1 MRFQLGL
8 FQPLVLVCY
17 QSKVDANRIVIVGA
31 GIIGASIAYHLVKRG
46 AKVVVL
52 EAMRPGAGATEK
64 SFGWINATFSKR
76 PQAYFDLNQAGLA
89 GWRRLQTELGGEL
102 KVQWGGSVAW
112 TPAGQTADDLRED
125 VRKHQEWGYATH
137 LIDEG
142 EFHSLLPNVAPGEFG
157 AACHCEFEGAVD
169 PVDALKAL
177 LRQVRELGGEVR
189 YPLEADGLKLEGG
202 RVTAIRTGESTLEA
216 DTVVLASGVATQR
229 LAEMAEVS
237 VPLKESRGVL
247 VHTRPQPKLIDR
259 VVLAP
264 GVHCKQK
271 LDGRV
276 VVGGPIVAGAG
287 TANGEQPASS
297 ITGDPA
303 DNGQKILREAA
314 RVLPGIR
321 GVAVERVT
329 VGYRVMPLDEY
340 PVVGFSD
347 RCPNLYV
354 AAMHSGVTLA
364 PLIGQLAALE
374 ILDGVRVSSLE
385 PYRPSRFTD

>member
-1 MRFQLGL
+1 M
-8 FQPLVLVCY
+8 
-17 QSKVDANRIVIVGA
+17 DANRIVVVGA

-46 AKVVVL
+46 AKVVIV
-52 EAMRPGAGATEK
+52 EAVRPGAGATEK

-76 PQAYFDLNQAGLA
+76 PRAYFDLNQLGLA
-89 GWRRLQTELGGEL
+89 GWRRLEIELGSEL

-112 TPAGQTADDLRED
+112 SPATPADPATEDLADS
-125 VRKHQEWGYATH
+125 VRRHQEWGYATH
-137 LIDEG
+137 RIDEE
-142 EFHSLLPNVAPGEFG
+142 EFRRLLPNVTPGEFG
-157 AACHCEFEGAVD
+157 TACHSEFEGAVD

-189 YPLEADGLKLEGG
+189 YPFAADGLKLERGH
-202 RVTAIRTGESTLEA
+202 VTAIRSGESSINA

-229 LAEMAEVS
+229 LAEMAEVRI
-237 VPLKESRGVL
+237 PLKESQGVL
-247 VHTRPQPKLIDR
+247 VHTRPQPKQIDR
-259 VVLAP
+259 VVIAP

-276 VVGGPIVAGAG
+276 VVGGRIVAGVG
-287 TANGEQPASS
+287 TADGEAP
-297 ITGDPA
+297 DPL
-303 DNGQKILREAA
+303 DNGQRILREAA

-329 VGYRVMPLDEY
+329 VGQRVMPVDEY
-340 PVVGFSD
+340 PVIGFSD
-347 RCPNLYV
+347 RCENLYI

-374 ILDGVRVSSLE
+374 ILDGARVTSLE
-385 PYRPSRFTD
+385 PYRPARFTD

>member
-1 MRFQLGL
+1 MA
-8 FQPLVLVCY
+8 
-17 QSKVDANRIVIVGA
+17 ANRIVVVGA
-31 GIIGASIAYHLVKRG
+31 GIIGASIAYHLMKRG
-46 AKVVVL
+46 ASVVMV
-52 EAMRPGAGATEK
+52 EAVRPGAGATEK
-64 SFGWINATFSKR
+64 SFGWINATFSKCPR
-76 PQAYFDLNQAGLA
+76 AYFDLNQLGLA

-102 KVQWGGSVAW
+102 KVQWGGSVSWA
-112 TPAGQTADDLRED
+112 PADESAHHLRES
-125 VRKHQEWGYATH
+125 VGKHQEWGYATH
-137 LIDEG
+137 LIDED
-142 EFHSLLPNVAPGEFG
+142 EFRRLLPNVTPGEFG
-157 AACHCEFEGAVD
+157 VACHSEYEGALD

-189 YPLEADGLKLEGG
+189 HPFQADGLKLEGG
-202 RVTAIRTGESTLEA
+202 RITAIRAGEISLDA
-216 DTVVLASGVATQR
+216 GTVVLASGVATQR

-237 VPLKESRGVL
+237 IPLKESQGVL

-276 VVGGPIVAGAG
+276 VVGGQIVAGIG
-287 TANGEQPASS
+287 TANTEAVEPGE
-297 ITGDPA
+297 
-303 DNGQKILREAA
+303 NGQRILREAA

-329 VGYRVMPLDEY
+329 IGQRVMPADEY

-347 RCPNLYV
+347 RCPNLYI

-374 ILDGVRVSSLE
+374 IIDGARVSLLE

>member
-1 MRFQLGL
+1 M
-8 FQPLVLVCY
+8 
-17 QSKVDANRIVIVGA
+17 DANRIVVVGA
-31 GIIGASIAYHLVKRG
+31 GILGASIAYHLVKRG
-46 AKVVVL
+46 ASVL
-52 EAMRPGAGATEK
+52 IVEAVRPGAEATEK

-76 PQAYFDLNQAGLA
+76 PRAYFDLNQLGLA
-89 GWRRLQTELGGEL
+89 GWRRLEIELGGEL
-102 KVQWGGSVAW
+102 KVQWGGSVSWA
-112 TPAGQTADDLRED
+112 PADPTADDLREN
-125 VRKHQEWGYATH
+125 VRRHQEWGYATH
-137 LIDEG
+137 LIDEE
-142 EFHSLLPNVAPGEFG
+142 EFRRLLPNVTPGDFG
-157 AACHCEFEGAVD
+157 AACHSEFEGSVD

-177 LRQVRELGGEVR
+177 LRQVRELGGEVQ
-189 YPLEADGLKLEGG
+189 YPLQADGLKLEGG
-202 RVTAIRTGESTLEA
+202 RVTAIRAGEISVDA
-216 DTVVLASGVATQR
+216 DIVVLASGVATQR

-237 VPLKESRGVL
+237 IPLKESQGVL
-247 VHTRPQPKLIDR
+247 VHTRPQPKQIDR

-276 VVGGPIVAGAG
+276 VVGGQIVAGVG
-287 TANGEQPASS
+287 TANGEVPQP
-297 ITGDPA
+297 GED
-303 DNGQKILREAA
+303 GQRRLREAA

-329 VGYRVMPLDEY
+329 VGHRVMPLDEY
-340 PVVGFSD
+340 PVIGFSD

-374 ILDGVRVSSLE
+374 ILDGARVSSLE

>member
-1 MRFQLGL
+1 M
-8 FQPLVLVCY
+8 
-17 QSKVDANRIVIVGA
+17 DANRIVVVGA

-46 AKVVVL
+46 AKVVVVD
-52 EAMRPGAGATEK
+52 AVRPGAGATEN

-76 PQAYFDLNQAGLA
+76 PREYFDLNQLGLA

-112 TPAGQTADDLRED
+112 APADGTADDLREN
-125 VRKHQEWGYATH
+125 VRRLQEWGYATH
-137 LIDEG
+137 LIDED
-142 EFHSLLPNVAPGEFG
+142 EFRRLLPNVAHGEFG

-177 LRQVRELGGEVR
+177 LRQIRELGGEVR
-189 YPLEADGLKLEGG
+189 YPFETDELKLDGG
-202 RVTAIRTGESTLEA
+202 RVTAIRGSEISLQA
-216 DTVVLASGVATQR
+216 DTVVLASGIATQR
-229 LAEMAEVS
+229 LAQMAGVNI
-237 VPLKESRGVL
+237 PLKESRGVL

-276 VVGGPIVAGAG
+276 VVGGHVVAGVG
-287 TANGEQPASS
+287 TAQ
-297 ITGDPA
+297 GDVPEPG
-303 DNGQKILREAA
+303 DDDQRILREAA
-314 RVLPGIR
+314 RVLPGVR

-329 VGYRVMPLDEY
+329 VGYRVMPVDEY

-347 RCPNLYV
+347 ACPNLYV
-354 AAMHSGVTLA
+354 AAMHSGITLA
-364 PLIGQLAALE
+364 ALIGQLAALE
-374 ILDGVRVSSLE
+374 ILDGARVSSLE
-385 PYRPSRFTD
+385 PYRPGRFNR

>member
-1 MRFQLGL
+1 M
-8 FQPLVLVCY
+8 
-17 QSKVDANRIVIVGA
+17 DANRIVVVGA
-31 GIIGASIAYHLVKRG
+31 GILGASIAYHLVKRG
-46 AKVVVL
+46 ASVL
-52 EAMRPGAGATEK
+52 IVEAVRPGAEATEK

-76 PQAYFDLNQAGLA
+76 PRAYFDLNQLGLA
-89 GWRRLQTELGGEL
+89 GWRRLEIELGGEL
-102 KVQWGGSVAW
+102 KVQWGGSVSWA
-112 TPAGQTADDLRED
+112 PADSTADELREN
-125 VRKHQEWGYATH
+125 VRRHQEWGYATH
-137 LIDEG
+137 LIDEE
-142 EFHSLLPNVAPGEFG
+142 EFRRLLPNVTPGDFG
-157 AACHCEFEGAVD
+157 AACHSEFEGSVD

-177 LRQVRELGGEVR
+177 LRQVRELGGEVQ
-189 YPLEADGLKLEGG
+189 YPLQADGLKLESG
-202 RVTAIRTGESTLEA
+202 RVTAIRAGEISVDA
-216 DTVVLASGVATQR
+216 DIVVLASGVATQR

-237 VPLKESRGVL
+237 IPLKESQGVL
-247 VHTRPQPKLIDR
+247 VHTRPQPKQIDR

-276 VVGGPIVAGAG
+276 VVGGQIVAGVG
-287 TANGEQPASS
+287 TANGEVPQP
-297 ITGDPA
+297 GED
-303 DNGQKILREAA
+303 GQRILREAA

-329 VGYRVMPLDEY
+329 VGHRVMPLDEY
-340 PVVGFSD
+340 PVIGFSD

-374 ILDGVRVSSLE
+374 ILDGARVSSLE

>member
-1 MRFQLGL
+1 MA
-8 FQPLVLVCY
+8 
-17 QSKVDANRIVIVGA
+17 ANRIVVVGA
-31 GIIGASIAYHLVKRG
+31 GIVGASIAYHLVKRG
-46 AKVVVL
+46 ANVVIADAV
-52 EAMRPGAGATEK
+52 RPGAGATEK

-76 PQAYFDLNQAGLA
+76 PRAYFDLNQMGLA
-89 GWRRLQTELGGEL
+89 GWRRLEIELGGEL

-112 TPAGQTADDLRED
+112 AAAAPAGGTGAADWTAEDLRAD

-137 LIDEG
+137 LINEDE
-142 EFHSLLPNVAPGEFG
+142 FRRLLPNVTPGEFG

-189 YPLEADGLKLEGG
+189 YPFEADGLKLQGD
-202 RVTAIRTGESTLEA
+202 RVTGLRAGESTLDA
-216 DTVVLASGVATQR
+216 DIVVLASGVATQR
-229 LAEMAEVS
+229 LAEMAKVNI
-237 VPLKESRGVL
+237 PLKESQGVL

-276 VVGGPIVAGAG
+276 VVGGQIVAGVG
-287 TANGEQPASS
+287 TAD
-297 ITGDPA
+297 GDAPDPG
-303 DNGQKILREAA
+303 DNGQRILREAA
-314 RVLPGIR
+314 RMLPGVR

-329 VGYRVMPLDEY
+329 VGLRVMPVDEY
-340 PVVGFSD
+340 PIVGFCD
-347 RCPNLYV
+347 ACPNLYV

-374 ILDGVRVSSLE
+374 ILDGAQVSLLE
-385 PYRPSRFTD
+385 PYRPSRFAD

>member
-1 MRFQLGL
+1 M
-8 FQPLVLVCY
+8 
-17 QSKVDANRIVIVGA
+17 DANRIVVVGA
-31 GIIGASIAYHLVKRG
+31 GIIGTSIAYHLVKRG
-46 AKVVVL
+46 AKVVVV
-52 EAMRPGAGATEK
+52 EAVRPGAGATEK

-76 PQAYFDLNQAGLA
+76 PRAYFDLNQLGLA
-89 GWRRLQTELGGEL
+89 GWRRLEIELGGEL

-112 TPAGQTADDLRED
+112 SLAASAGGASNESGEDLRES
-125 VRKHQEWGYATH
+125 VRRHQEWGYATH
-137 LIDEG
+137 LINEDE
-142 EFHSLLPNVAPGEFG
+142 FRRLLPNVAPGDFG
-157 AACHCEFEGAVD
+157 AACHSEFEGAVD

-189 YPLEADGLKLEGG
+189 YPFEVDRLKLEGG
-202 RVTAIRTGESTLEA
+202 RVTSIQAGESSIDA
-216 DTVVLASGVATQR
+216 GIVVLASGVATER
-229 LAEMAEVS
+229 LADMAGVS

-276 VVGGPIVAGAG
+276 VVGGPIVAGVG
-287 TANGEQPASS
+287 TADGVAPDTSE
-297 ITGDPA
+297 D
-303 DNGQKILREAA
+303 GQRILREAA

-329 VGYRVMPLDEY
+329 VGHRVMPVDEY
-340 PVVGFSD
+340 PVIGFSD

-374 ILDGVRVSSLE
+374 ILDGARVSSLE
-385 PYRPSRFTD
+385 PYRPSRFSD